1 MTTADSTT
9 DGLNLAELIPDIFER
24 YFAFFQSG
32 RQEGIVPCRIKELAR
47 LKIAALNECD
57 TRLFTRYASATRQ
70 GLDEDTIRQIHLPE
84 AERALEP
91 RDALAVRFAE
101 KLATDFRTVDS
112 AFKAELREH
121 FSDAEIAELGM
132 MIGQYIALGRLLV
145 IAGGHKAACE
155 IYIPD
160 G

>member
-1 MTTADSTT
+1 M
-9 DGLNLAELIPDIFER
+9 
-24 YFAFFQSG
+24 
-32 RQEGIVPCRIKELAR
+32 
-47 LKIAALNECD
+47 
-57 TRLFTRYASATRQ
+57 
-70 GLDEDTIRQIHLPE
+70 
-84 AERALEP
+84 
-91 RDALAVRFAE
+91 RFAE
-101 KLATDFRTVDS
+101 KLAADFRTVDS

-160 G
+160 C